1 MTPCEKSQ
9 FVIAATESRGQV
21 LGTPISFSGGSGLK
35 SRLEVQVSW
44 FPSVAPDIQG
54 YVTYAVEDLSQS
66 DQDWINHLGPTHSP
80 IQPSPQIFRQ
90 G

>member
-35 SRLEVQVSW
+35 SRLRNQSSSRQFYGVY
-44 FPSVAPDIQG
+44 FPHVIPF
-54 YVTYAVEDLSQS
+54 
-66 DQDWINHLGPTHSP
+66 NN
-80 IQPSPQIFRQ
+80 
-90 G
+90 